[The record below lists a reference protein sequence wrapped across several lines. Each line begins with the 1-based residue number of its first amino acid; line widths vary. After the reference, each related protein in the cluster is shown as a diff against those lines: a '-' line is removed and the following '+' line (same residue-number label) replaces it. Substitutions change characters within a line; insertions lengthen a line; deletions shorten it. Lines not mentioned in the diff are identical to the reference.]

1 MKLNIQERSVFIFYL
16 VCVIHFGVDFYAS
29 VLPKLNI
36 QIFTTYSSC
45 LYIVLNKFL
54 VIHVLKPL
62 KKFL

>member
-1 MKLNIQERSVFIFYL
+1 MCQYFLNLI
-16 VCVIHFGVDFYAS
+16 
-29 VLPKLNI
+29 I

-62 KKFL
+62 IQFLWNTEDSSVLVMRRGWNLN